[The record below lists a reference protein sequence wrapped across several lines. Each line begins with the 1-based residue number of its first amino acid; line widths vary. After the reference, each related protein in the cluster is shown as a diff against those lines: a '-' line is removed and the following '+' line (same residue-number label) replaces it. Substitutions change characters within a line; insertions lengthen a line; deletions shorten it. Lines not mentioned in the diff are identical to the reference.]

1 MRLPLLALTAMSALL
16 SSCTDFDVP
25 KTEAAPVTPQKST
38 VTRSTS
44 QGEAA
49 LRRVARRVEP
59 VAERMCRQERK
70 PKRAIECDFL
80 ILVDKRAAK
89 GPNAY
94 QTLDKKS
101 GRPIIAFNVPM
112 LRTIKN
118 DDEIAFILG
127 HEAGHQ
133 IGAHINKTRT
143 SATLGA
149 VLLGTVIQAAGGN
162 AAAVEN
168 AQQIGGTFG
177 ARAYSKDFEL
187 EADVLGTY
195 IAEAAGY
202 NPIRGAKSFARF
214 GGGSNSFLSTHPP
227 SGNRIATVN
236 AAAADIKRQRA
247 AGKTPRPPRN

>member
-1 MRLPLLALTAMSALL
+1 MRLLPILIAAFAL
-16 SSCTDFDVP
+16 SSCTNFDVP
-25 KTEAAPVTPQKST
+25 KTEAADVSPQKST
-38 VTRSTS
+38 ITRTQA

-49 LRRVARRVEP
+49 LFRVARKVEP
-59 VAERMCRQERK
+59 VAERMCREERK
-70 PKRAIECDFL
+70 PQRAIECDFK
-80 ILVDKRAAK
+80 IIVDRNPSR

-94 QTLDKKS
+94 QTLDRKT

-112 LRTIKN
+112 LRTIRN

-133 IGAHINKTRT
+133 IGAHIAKTQS

-149 VLLGTVIQAAGGN
+149 VLLGSVIQAAGGN
-162 AAAVEN
+162 SAAIDQ
-168 AQQIGGTFG
+168 AQRVGGAFG
-177 ARAYSKDFEL
+177 ARAYSKNYEL
-187 EADVLGTY
+187 EADLVGTY

-236 AAAADIKRQRA
+236 AAAADIARQRA
-247 AGKTPRPPRN
+247 AGQTPRLRKR